1 MTSAQRRWR
10 PSADAVLNLLAAEL
24 NSRQQGSGL
33 PPGRSTSNVY
43 TNEWVWSAKNRI
55 TPLSCA
61 DTAQIL
67 PITTM

>member
-24 NSRQQGSGL
+24 NSRQQGSWL

-43 TNEWVWSAKNRI
+43 TNEWKTDRAWARRAGDVGRAR
-55 TPLSCA
+55 
-61 DTAQIL
+61 
-67 PITTM
+67 